1 MSRRSPRGPMVKKGP
16 PRTGKYGEGRGGR
29 GSSPWVMRVVVIVAA
44 AVVLAALVYAA
55 ANGVLF
61 RVNSH

>member
-1 MSRRSPRGPMVKKGP
+1 MVKKGP
-16 PRTGKYGEGRGGR
+16 ARTGRYGEGRGGR
-29 GSSPWVMRVVVIVAA
+29 GSSPWVMRIVVIVAS

>member
-1 MSRRSPRGPMVKKGP
+1 MVKKGS
-16 PRTGKYGEGRGGR
+16 PRTGRYGEGRAGR

-44 AVVLAALVYAA
+44 VVVLAALVYAA

-61 RVNSH
+61 RVNSR